1 MAKIKNIFDGGVGK
15 LGNLVLY
22 KRNGVNVVRV
32 KPAHIKLSIT
42 PAREAQKL
50 KFRLINKFLFQFSEP
65 IRVTFTSSV
74 EGRTALH
81 EAQSYNLRHAV
92 AGEYPGF
99 YVDKGKVLLSQGP
112 LPLPV
117 SASVSHHPDGLQ
129 VQWENG
135 PEMKGNTPGDYL
147 VVFIMEADGTGDHR
161 FTEARRSYGQYV
173 WKAVSPFSEDAL
185 PDVWISFRNRKM
197 TKCSNSIWVQK

>member
-32 KPAHIKLSIT
+32 KPAHIKVSTT
-42 PAREAQKL
+42 PAQQAQKL

-92 AGEYPGF
+92 AGEYPDF
-99 YVDKGKVLLSQGP
+99 FVDKAKVLLSQGP
-112 LPLPV
+112 LALPV
-117 SASVSHHPDGLQ
+117 SASVSYHPDGFL
-129 VQWENG
+129 VQWENA
-135 PEMKGNTPGDYL
+135 PETKGNNAHDNL
-147 VVFIMEADGTGDHR
+147 VVFIMKADGTGDHR

-173 WKAVSPFSEDAL
+173 WKALYPFSEDAL
-185 PDVWISFRNRKM
+185 PDVWIAFRNPKM
-197 TKCSNSIWVQK
+197 TRCSNSIKL